1 MKGML
6 DRIED
11 GFNAVILLEE
21 QKREIVIPITQLPAG
36 SQVNSWFTITLENG
50 EIASIEADENLAQ
63 EKSAR
68 AQSLMQ
74 RLRGR
79 KSGSRFK
86 RR

>member
-1 MKGML
+1 ML

-11 GFNAVILLEE
+11 GSNAVILLEDYG
-21 QKREIVIPITQLPAG
+21 REIVVPISRLPEG
-36 SQVNSWFTITLENG
+36 SRVHSWFTITMEEE
-50 EIASIEADENLAQ
+50 EIVSIEVDENLAQ
-63 EKSAR
+63 AKAAR

-74 RLRGR
+74 RLRR